1 METAKPTSNDVLG
14 LIGRGPSGRILEL
27 LQRHGPMS
35 AKQLQAALGV
45 SSLNAVREPLLN
57 LSAAGL
63 VRAEPVRRGAGR
75 PSYLY
80 ALTDKAQ
87 ALFPKGYDV
96 LLRLLLEELL
106 AQHGRDGLRTIL
118 QRVGQRLAREYAG
131 NAEGQAIEER
141 LQALAAA
148 LDARGT
154 PINIVETGDT
164 IMLHEYCCPYYDV
177 AQRTSDVCTIERQML
192 EQVLGRPV
200 RLMRRIV
207 DGHVDCQFV
216 VEPPGAAAHAD
227 EPPAASHDARPG
239 EPAQRRR
246 AADQRETQATIEGAS
261 ETHVERQAKQPG
273 DPRSSCADRG
283 RGQRDP
289 EGHQP
294 DG

>member
-1 METAKPTSNDVLG
+1 MVKPTSNDVLS
-14 LIGRGPSGRILEL
+14 LIGRGPSSRILEL

-45 SSLNAVREPLLN
+45 SSLNAVREPLLS

-106 AQHGRDGLRTIL
+106 AQHGRDALRAML

-177 AQRTSDVCTIERQML
+177 AQRTSDVCAIERQML

-207 DGHVDCQFV
+207 DGHVDCQFM
-216 VEPPGAAAHAD
+216 VEPPTAAGQTD
-227 EPPAASHDARPG
+227 
-239 EPAQRRR
+239 
-246 AADQRETQATIEGAS
+246 DQRGSPCAVDPSAPAPRKRATD
-261 ETHVERQAKQPG
+261 H
-273 DPRSSCADRG
+273 C
-283 RGQRDP
+283 
-289 EGHQP
+289 
-294 DG
+294 